1 MPQRRMDT
9 AFKLVLRQ
17 EMEDSCFQL
26 NFSFAV
32 NERSFSMEHFVYN
45 YPKSPYICLLAIN
58 VLKQSFRR
66 HVEGGPDVEILKKL
80 SM

>member
-1 MPQRRMDT
+1 
-9 AFKLVLRQ
+9 
-17 EMEDSCFQL
+17 
-26 NFSFAV
+26 
-32 NERSFSMEHFVYN
+32 MEHFVYN

-80 SM
+80 ST